1 MAHELVPTGPTVPP
15 ALRRDLHSLPT
26 LLLLARPELRDRF
39 FEFFTSKLRRSKN
52 TQLAYLRAWKK
63 FDEFCHLRGITD
75 LEAVKPV
82 LVSAFLAA
90 MEHEGYADSTVKQ
103 HLAAIRKAYDWLV
116 ESGLI
121 EHNPAKSIAGPKIV
135 RRVGS
140 TPTLDDDEVLD
151 LIESIDTS
159 TLRGLRDRALIGV
172 MLYTF
177 ARVSAVLRARTED
190 YYVEKKRWKLRLGEK
205 GGVDHVVTLNHKAEE
220 YLDAYL
226 DAAGIRT
233 ERSTRQNP
241 AYIFRA
247 ITRSGELLSKPMHRN
262 DVLSMVKRRSKKA
275 GIPWEKTCCHSFRA
289 TGITNYMTNGGRI
302 DVAKVMAGHAD
313 ERTTGLYDRQKDKI
327 TVEEVERIRF
337 EREG

>member
-1 MAHELVPTGPTVPP
+1 MASELVPTRPTVPP
-15 ALRRDLHSLPT
+15 AIRRELPSVPA
-26 LLLLARPELRDRF
+26 LVARARPELRDRF
-39 FEFFTSKLRRSKN
+39 FEFFTSKLRRSRN
-52 TQLAYLRAWKK
+52 TQLAYLRAWVK
-63 FDEFCHLRGITD
+63 FDAFCQLHDVRD

-82 LVSAFLAA
+82 LVSAFLTE
-90 MEHEGYADSTVKQ
+90 MERNGYADSSVKQ

-116 ESGLI
+116 EGGFL
-121 EHNPAKSIAGPKIV
+121 EHNPAMSIAGPKIV

-151 LIESIDTS
+151 LLDSIETDS
-159 TLRGLRDRALIGV
+159 LRGLRDRALIGV

-177 ARVSAVLRARTED
+177 ARVSAVLGARIED
-190 YYVEKKRWKLRLGEK
+190 YYPERKRWKLRLGEK
-205 GGVDHVVTLNHKAEE
+205 GGNDHVVTLNHKAEQ

-226 DAAGIRT
+226 DAAGIRG
-233 ERSTRQNP
+233 EKSTRSEP
-241 AYIFRA
+241 AFIFRA
-247 ITRSGELLSKPMHRN
+247 IARNGQPLRTPMHRN
-262 DVLSMVKRRSKKA
+262 DVLRMVKRRSKSA

-302 DVAKVMAGHAD
+302 DVAKLMAGHAD
-313 ERTTGLYDRQKDKI
+313 ERTTGLYDRHKDKV